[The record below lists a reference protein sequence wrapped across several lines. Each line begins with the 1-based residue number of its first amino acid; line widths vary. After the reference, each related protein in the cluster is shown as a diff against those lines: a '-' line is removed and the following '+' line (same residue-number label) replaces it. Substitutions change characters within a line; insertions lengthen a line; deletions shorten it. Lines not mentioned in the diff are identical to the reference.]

1 MIHHGVRC
9 RDTLNDDCIGSIVQT
24 DPGGAVFT
32 RMSRETVTQRR
43 PSRGNLVASLIA
55 MALTT
60 LLSSGA
66 ERKIA
71 WRIASQVSTVVSL
84 AAAFMVIFVKPVG
97 WLRGI
102 VGGAFAL
109 SLFSSRRFV
118 VKAASGKPKTGFL
131 QKITPFRQDSTRR
144 ERGIRSMSVNLV

>member
-9 RDTLNDDCIGSIVQT
+9 CDTLNDDCIGSIVQS
-24 DPGGAVFT
+24 DPGSVVFAH
-32 RMSRETVTQRR
+32 MKRETVTQHK
-43 PSRGNLVASLIA
+43 PSRRSLVASLIA

-71 WRIASQVSTVVSL
+71 WRIASQISTVVSL
-84 AAAFMVIFVKPVG
+84 AAAFLVIFVKPAR
-97 WLRGI
+97 WLHGL
-102 VGGAFAL
+102 VGGAFVL

-118 VKAASGKPKTGFL
+118 AKAASGKPKTGFL
-131 QKITPFRQDSTRR
+131 QKISPFRHESTRS